1 MKKTVSALLLV
12 IALAVA
18 LVSCGGGGGGG
29 GGGGAPTAASLTGCW
44 WVYTETNNTGNTL
57 KIEMNFDNSVWTQVY
72 YVDDVKEL
80 EGNMPYTLS
89 GNTVSYNPANFTVT
103 YNRSGSSITF
113 NGTNESFDYSISG
126 NNLTLSNGKADGAA
140 APIIE
145 SNTTVVLTRK

>member
-1 MKKTVSALLLV
+1 MIS
-12 IALAVA
+12 
-18 LVSCGGGGGGG
+18 GGGGG
-29 GGGGAPTAASLTGCW
+29 GGGGAPASASLTGCW
-44 WVYTETNNTGNTL
+44 WVYTETNNSGNTL
-57 KIEMNFDNSVWTQVY
+57 KIEINFDNSIWTQVY
-72 YVDDVKEL
+72 YVNDVKEL

-89 GNTVSYNPANFTVT
+89 GNTVSYSPANFTVT

-145 SNTTVVLTRK
+145 SNNTVVLTRK